1 MKTIN
6 HTPDKTFHLQ
16 VGDKVNHIKETD
28 EIVGTILQID
38 WNLIHLDYG
47 ITTCSVLWSDCTKEE
62 TAWTNKL
69 VKIEEYQK

>member
-16 VGDKVNHIKETD
+16 VGDKVNHIKET
-28 EIVGTILQID
+28 
-38 WNLIHLDYG
+38 N
-47 ITTCSVLWSDCTKEE
+47 CSVLWSDCTKEE

-69 VKIEEYQK
+69 VKIEKYQK